1 MHLKKAAIF
10 IFPDVEEL
18 DFVGVF
24 EVLAKS
30 RGMHEEDAIHLD
42 KPIQVDIL
50 AREKEV
56 KCRNGLIVK
65 PNKIASSFNG
75 YDILIVPGGK
85 GVYKVMKDKK
95 ILTNI
100 QAFARERKHFVCS
113 VCTGSL
119 ILGKAGILANK
130 KAATHHMHRN
140 ELKEYCKIAKERVVV
155 DDNIITSGGIACSID
170 LGLKLLKL
178 LYGKDIAEKV
188 AERLEIKGSKCNR
201 VIEREKFSS

>member
-1 MHLKKAAIF
+1 MKKAAIF
-10 IFPDVEEL
+10 VFPDVEEL

-30 RGMHEEDAIHLD
+30 RGMHEEGIIKLD
-42 KPIQVDIL
+42 EPIQIDIL

-65 PNKIASSFNG
+65 PNKTSSNFES

-85 GVYKVMKDKK
+85 GVYKMMKDKEILAK
-95 ILTNI
+95 IR
-100 QAFARERKHFVCS
+100 AFAREKNHLVCS

-140 ELKEYCKIAKERVVV
+140 ELKKYCKVAKERVVV
-155 DDNIITSGGIACSID
+155 NGSVITSGGIACSVD
-170 LGLKLLKL
+170 LGLKLLEL
-178 LYGKDIAEKV
+178 LYEKDIAEKV
-188 AERLEIKGSKCNR
+188 SERLEIK
-201 VIEREKFSS
+201 SSNNY

>member
-1 MHLKKAAIF
+1 MKKVAIF

-24 EVLAKS
+24 EVLTKS
-30 RGMHEEDAIHLD
+30 RGMHEEGIIRLD
-42 KPIQVDIL
+42 EPIQVDIL

-65 PNKIASSFNG
+65 PNKVAFNFDG
-75 YDILIVPGGK
+75 YNILIVPGGI
-85 GVYKVMKDKK
+85 GIYEVMKDKE

-100 QAFARERKHFVCS
+100 QAFTKERKHLVCS

-119 ILGKAGILANK
+119 LLGEAGILANK

-140 ELKEYCKIAKERVVV
+140 ELKEYCKVAKERVVA
-155 DDNIITSGGIACSID
+155 DGNIITSGGIACSID
-170 LGLKLLKL
+170 LGLKLLER
-178 LYGKDIAEKV
+178 LYGRDIAERV
-188 AERLEIKGSKCNR
+188 AERLEIKGNNIS
-201 VIEREKFSS
+201 

>member
-1 MHLKKAAIF
+1 MYMKKGAIF

-30 RGMHEEDAIHLD
+30 KGMHEEGVIQLD
-42 KPIQVDIL
+42 EPMQVDIL

-65 PNKIASSFNG
+65 PNKIASNFDG
-75 YDILIVPGGK
+75 YNILIVPGGK
-85 GVYKVMKDKK
+85 GVHELMKDKE

-100 QAFARERKHFVCS
+100 QAFAKERNHLACS

-140 ELKEYCKIAKERVVV
+140 ELKKYCQIAEERVVV
-155 DDNIITSGGIACSID
+155 DGNVITSGGIVCSID
-170 LGLKLLKL
+170 LGFKLLEL
-178 LYGKDIAEKV
+178 LYGRKNAEKV
-188 AERLEIKGSKCNR
+188 AKRLEIRTTS
-201 VIEREKFSS
+201 IS

>member
-10 IFPDVEEL
+10 IFPEVEEL

-30 RGMHEEDAIHLD
+30 RGMHEEGIIQLD
-42 KPIQVDIL
+42 EPMQVDIL

-65 PNKIASSFNG
+65 PNKIASNFDG
-75 YDILIVPGGK
+75 YNILIVPRGK
-85 GVYKVMKDKK
+85 GVHEVMKDKE

-100 QAFARERKHFVCS
+100 QAFARERNHLVCS

-119 ILGKAGILANK
+119 ILGKASILANK
-130 KAATHHMHRN
+130 RTVTHHMCRN
-140 ELKEYCKIAKERVVV
+140 ELKEYCKVAQERVVV
-155 DDNIITSGGIACSID
+155 DGNIITSGGIACSID
-170 LGLKLLKL
+170 LGLKLLEL
-178 LYGKDIAEKV
+178 LYEKDVAEKV
-188 AERLEIKGSKCNR
+188 AERLEIEGSN
-201 VIEREKFSS
+201 IS